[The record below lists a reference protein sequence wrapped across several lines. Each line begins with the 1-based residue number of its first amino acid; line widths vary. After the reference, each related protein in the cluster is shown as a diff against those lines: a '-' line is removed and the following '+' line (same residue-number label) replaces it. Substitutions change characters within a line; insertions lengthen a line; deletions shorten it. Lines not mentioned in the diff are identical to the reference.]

1 MSHPTACSSAYHD
14 GFAAAYNRKLA
25 DLAAVFTVAIFPAI
39 CDPHAMSIPPRFP
52 LPVDRAA
59 AADAAKIAD
68 PRWLAHRYDPDH
80 DAVHLVDADR
90 AMRASATFLT
100 DEYLPSAAQPLVVS
114 RKMARE
120 GVRPGPVHFVFHSAY
135 CCSTLLA
142 QALDH
147 VGVAST
153 LKEPVILNDLVGWR
167 HRGGD
172 PARLGDVLDSVLT
185 LLSRAFVPGEAV
197 VIKPSNVVNALA
209 PAMLSMR
216 PNARAI
222 LLYAP
227 LPGYLTS
234 IARKGMWGRLW
245 VRELLAKQLADGIV
259 DLGFAPDDYFRLT
272 DLQVAAVG
280 WIVQADLFAGLAAR
294 FPGRVRSLQSETLLA
309 APRPALAAICD
320 LFGLSADTATIDAL
334 AHSKAFG
341 RNAKDGTAYQAA
353 DRDRERSDGAVLH
366 AEEID
371 KVLAW
376 AHAVARNADIAM
388 DPPAPLLG

>member
-1 MSHPTACSSAYHD
+1 
-14 GFAAAYNRKLA
+14 
-25 DLAAVFTVAIFPAI
+25 
-39 CDPHAMSIPPRFP
+39 MSIPPHFP
-52 LPVDRAA
+52 QPAA
-59 AADAAKIAD
+59 RNAAPDAAEIAD
-68 PRWLAHRYDPDH
+68 PRWLAHRYDPGH
-80 DAVHLVDADR
+80 DAVHLIDADR
-90 AMRASATFLT
+90 AVRAAATFLI
-100 DEYLPSAAQPLVVS
+100 DEHLPSATQPWIVS
-114 RKMARE
+114 RRIARDA
-120 GVRPGPVHFVFHSAY
+120 VARADPVHFVFHSAY

-172 PARLGDVLDSVLT
+172 PARIGDVLDTALT

-209 PAMLSMR
+209 PAMLAMR

-227 LPGYLTS
+227 LHGYLTS

-245 VRELLAKQLADGIV
+245 VRELLAKQRVDGIV
-259 DLGFAPDDYFRLT
+259 NLGFAAEDYFRLT

-280 WIVQADLFAGLAAR
+280 WIAQADLFAGLTAL

-309 APRPALAAICD
+309 APRECLASICEM
-320 LFGLSADTATIDAL
+320 FGASADAATIESL
-334 AHSKAFG
+334 ARSKAFG

-353 DRDRERSDGAVLH
+353 DRDRDRSDGAALH
-366 AEEID
+366 ADEID

-376 AHAVARNADIAM
+376 AQAVASNAGVAL

>member
-1 MSHPTACSSAYHD
+1 
-14 GFAAAYNRKLA
+14 
-25 DLAAVFTVAIFPAI
+25 
-39 CDPHAMSIPPRFP
+39 MSIPPRFP
-52 LPVDRAA
+52 QPVDRAA
-59 AADAAKIAD
+59 ATDAAKTAD

-80 DAVHLVDADR
+80 DAVHLIDADR
-90 AMRASATFLT
+90 AVRAAATFLT
-100 DEYLPSAAQPLVVS
+100 DEHLPSATQPVIVS
-114 RKMARE
+114 RKMARDA
-120 GVRPGPVHFVFHSAY
+120 VQRRDPVHFVFHSAY

-172 PARLGDVLDSVLT
+172 PARVGDVLDSALT
-185 LLSRAFVPGEAV
+185 LLSRAFVPGEAM

-227 LPGYLTS
+227 LPVYLTS

-259 DLGFAPDDYFRLT
+259 DLGFALDDYFRLT

-280 WIVQADLFAGLAAR
+280 WIVQADLFAGLATR

-309 APRPALAAICD
+309 APRQALAAICA
-320 LFGLSADTATIDAL
+320 LFGLSADAATIDAL
-334 AHSKAFG
+334 AQSKAFG

-353 DRDRERSDGAVLH
+353 DRDRDRSDGAVLH
-366 AEEID
+366 AEELN

-376 AHAVARNADIAM
+376 AHAVARNAGVAM